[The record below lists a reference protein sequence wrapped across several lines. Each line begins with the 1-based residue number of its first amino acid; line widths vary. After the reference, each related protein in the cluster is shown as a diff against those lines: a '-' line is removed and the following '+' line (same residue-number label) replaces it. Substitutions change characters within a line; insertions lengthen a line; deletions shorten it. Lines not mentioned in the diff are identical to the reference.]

1 MIYQRVF
8 GVKGREA
15 WICVGFAVQL
25 WSRGSTSFSLKI
37 FAVRS
42 PSQQGCCEKGQS
54 LRGHLAHGFLSLHGK
69 SFLLSSLHSAL
80 GGCPEVKQPRDSNLC
95 AKKGMWKSASW
106 GRGSLAGLDL
116 PLRLA
121 DSPFLSLLTPR
132 IPLRLDLMWDVDS
145 TMPGSCPPGRTSWC
159 CSEAKGPG
167 KTIRNSCVTGLLRK
181 RIKATVYLS
190 EYHVPGP
197 MLGTWEHGPGQP
209 SQQGQRQIRLL
220 SSQ

>member
-1 MIYQRVF
+1 M
-8 GVKGREA
+8 KAREA

-95 AKKGMWKSASW
+95 AKKGMWKSTSW

-145 TMPGSCPPGRTSWC
+145 TMPGSCPQEDPPGAALRPKVQ
-159 CSEAKGPG
+159 AK
-167 KTIRNSCVTGLLRK
+167 LLGTLVSQAGFV
-181 RIKATVYLS
+181 RIKATFYLS